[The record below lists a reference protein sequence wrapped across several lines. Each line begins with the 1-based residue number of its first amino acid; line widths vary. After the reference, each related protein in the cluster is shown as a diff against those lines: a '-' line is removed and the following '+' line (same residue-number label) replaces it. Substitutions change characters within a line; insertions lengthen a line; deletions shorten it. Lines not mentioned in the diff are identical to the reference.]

1 MRPNVQPRKRASLVQ
16 PLGFVSDAMISMSDT
31 SSGSPAKLEMQIVD
45 DDDDDGGTERWLEH
59 LSGGG
64 DAEGGTLNHF
74 SRFQVGGCASG

>member
-1 MRPNVQPRKRASLVQ
+1 
-16 PLGFVSDAMISMSDT
+16 
-31 SSGSPAKLEMQIVD
+31 MQIVD

>member
-1 MRPNVQPRKRASLVQ
+1 
-16 PLGFVSDAMISMSDT
+16 MISMSDT